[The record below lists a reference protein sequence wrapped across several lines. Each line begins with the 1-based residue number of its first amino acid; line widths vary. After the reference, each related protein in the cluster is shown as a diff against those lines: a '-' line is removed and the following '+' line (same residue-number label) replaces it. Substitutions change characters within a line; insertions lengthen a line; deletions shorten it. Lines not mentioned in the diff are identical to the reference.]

1 MSIKSLLQVILF
13 LLIII
18 IIGSIYFFYFYS
30 KNQIT
35 NINELKTTQK
45 TILSENKSN
54 AEDILNKS
62 ISEKAILDINLKDE
76 EITEHNISEKNEV
89 ISKEYK
95 LSSDKKDNINKSSK
109 NVKNL
114 TKEIEYVTTN
124 KSGDILKIL
133 AESGKTNAN
142 NNDILELENVNGTIA
157 PNNKSEIE
165 ITSDFANFNYS
176 NQNSKFYRNV
186 IIRYENKEIVSDNLD
201 IIMKENIVIAYGNV
215 KVNSD
220 KGKMKAEK
228 ITLDIITKDIKINSE
243 NKINVITN

>member
-18 IIGSIYFFYFYS
+18 IIGAIYFFYFYS

-35 NINELKTTQK
+35 NINELKTTQE
-45 TILSENKSN
+45 TILGENISN
-54 AEDILNKS
+54 ADDILKKS
-62 ISEKAILDINLKDE
+62 ISEKAILDINLKDK
-76 EITEHNISEKNEV
+76 EITENNINGKKEV
-89 ISKEYK
+89 ISKDYK
-95 LSSDKKDNINKSSK
+95 LSSDKKDNNKLSK

-142 NNDILELENVNGTIA
+142 NNDILELENVNGIIA

-186 IIRYENKEIVSDNLD
+186 IIKYENKEIVSDNLD

>member
-18 IIGSIYFFYFYS
+18 IIGAIYFFYFYS

-35 NINELKTTQK
+35 NINELKTTQE
-45 TILSENKSN
+45 TILGENISN
-54 AEDILNKS
+54 ADDILKKS
-62 ISEKAILDINLKDE
+62 ISEKAILDINLKDK
-76 EITEHNISEKNEV
+76 EITENNINGKKEV
-89 ISKEYK
+89 ISKDYK
-95 LSSDKKDNINKSSK
+95 LSSDKKDNNKLSK

>member
-45 TILSENKSN
+45 TILSKNKSN

-142 NNDILELENVNGTIA
+142 NNDILELENVNGTIL
-157 PNNKSEIE
+157 PNNKSC
-165 ITSDFANFNYS
+165 SLP
-176 NQNSKFYRNV
+176 NQF
-186 IIRYENKEIVSDNLD
+186 L
-201 IIMKENIVIAYGNV
+201 
-215 KVNSD
+215 
-220 KGKMKAEK
+220 
-228 ITLDIITKDIKINSE
+228 T
-243 NKINVITN
+243 

>member
-18 IIGSIYFFYFYS
+18 IVGTIYFFYFYS

-35 NINELKTTQK
+35 NINELKTTQE
-45 TILSENKSN
+45 TILGENISN
-54 AEDILNKS
+54 ADDILKKS
-62 ISEKAILDINLKDE
+62 ISEKAILDINLKDK
-76 EITEHNISEKNEV
+76 EITENNINGKKEV
-89 ISKEYK
+89 ISKDYK
-95 LSSDKKDNINKSSK
+95 LSSDKKDNNKLSK

-142 NNDILELENVNGTIA
+142 NNDILELENVNGTIL

-243 NKINVITN
+243 NKINIITN

>member
-1 MSIKSLLQVILF
+1 MSIKSLLQIILF

-18 IIGSIYFFYFYS
+18 IIGAIYFFYFYS
-30 KNQIT
+30 KSQIT
-35 NINELKTTQK
+35 NINELKTTQE
-45 TILSENKSN
+45 TIPGENLSN
-54 AEDILNKS
+54 ADDFLKKS
-62 ISEKAILDINLKDE
+62 ISEKAILDKNLKDK
-76 EITEHNISEKNEV
+76 EIIENNINGKNEV

-95 LSSDKKDNINKSSK
+95 LSSDKKDNINKLSK

-142 NNDILELENVNGTIA
+142 NNDILELENVNGTIL

-220 KGKMKAEK
+220 KGNMKAEK

-243 NKINVITN
+243 NKINIITN

>member
-18 IIGSIYFFYFYS
+18 IIGAIYFFYFYS

-35 NINELKTTQK
+35 NINELKTTQE
-45 TILSENKSN
+45 TILGENISN
-54 AEDILNKS
+54 ADDILKKS
-62 ISEKAILDINLKDE
+62 ISEKAILDINLKDK
-76 EITEHNISEKNEV
+76 EITENNINGKKEV
-89 ISKEYK
+89 ISKDYK
-95 LSSDKKDNINKSSK
+95 LSSDKKDNNKLSK

-142 NNDILELENVNGTIA
+142 NNDILELENVNGTIL

-243 NKINVITN
+243 NKINIITN

>member
-18 IIGSIYFFYFYS
+18 IVGTIYFFYFYS

-35 NINELKTTQK
+35 NINELKTTQE
-45 TILSENKSN
+45 TILGENISN
-54 AEDILNKS
+54 ADDILKKS
-62 ISEKAILDINLKDE
+62 ISEKAILDINLKDK
-76 EITEHNISEKNEV
+76 EITENNINGKKEV
-89 ISKEYK
+89 ISKDYK
-95 LSSDKKDNINKSSK
+95 LSSDKKDNNKLSK

-186 IIRYENKEIVSDNLD
+186 IIKYENKEIVSDNLD

-243 NKINVITN
+243 NKINIITN

>member
-18 IIGSIYFFYFYS
+18 IIGAIYFFYFYS

-35 NINELKTTQK
+35 NINELKTTQE
-45 TILSENKSN
+45 TILGENISN
-54 AEDILNKS
+54 ADDILKKS
-62 ISEKAILDINLKDE
+62 ISEKAILDINLKDK
-76 EITEHNISEKNEV
+76 EITENNINGKKEV
-89 ISKEYK
+89 ISKDYK
-95 LSSDKKDNINKSSK
+95 LSSDKKDNNKLSK

-186 IIRYENKEIVSDNLD
+186 IIKYENKEIVSDNLD

>member
-13 LLIII
+13 LLIIV
-18 IIGSIYFFYFYS
+18 IIGAIYFFYFYS

-35 NINELKTTQK
+35 IVNELKTTEEKILGEK
-45 TILSENKSN
+45 TSN
-54 AEDILNKS
+54 ADDILKNS
-62 ISEKAILDINLKDE
+62 NSEKVFIDKNLKDK
-76 EITEHNISEKNEV
+76 EITESNMSEKNK
-89 ISKEYK
+89 IINKEYK
-95 LSSDKKDNINKSSK
+95 LGYDKKDNINKSSK

-124 KSGDILKIL
+124 KSGDTLKIL
-133 AESGKTNAN
+133 AETGKTNTN
-142 NNDILELENVNGTIA
+142 NSDILELENVNGTIS

-186 IIRYENKEIVSDNLD
+186 IIKYENKEIISDNLD
-201 IIMKENIVIAYGNV
+201 IIMKENIAIAYGNV

-220 KGKMKAEK
+220 KGKMKAET
-228 ITLDIITKDIKINSE
+228 ITLNIITKDIKINSQD
-243 NKINVITN
+243 KINIITN